1 MATKIRL
8 QRHGKK
14 GKPFYHIVVT
24 DSRARRDGKYI
35 ERIGFYNPTTIP
47 ASIDLDVNRALHWV
61 QVGAEPTDTAHAI
74 LKYKG
79 VLYKNHLM
87 KGVAKGAFSIEVAEK
102 MFEEWVANKQTEI
115 DHKRTKHKEEKAS
128 QAAALAT
135 AGREAAIAKKQAKEA
150 ALAKEA
156 AGAEE
161 EGAEEE
167 GIEEV
172 AVSEEAV
179 ETIEESTP
187 ETIEEASAKEA
198 APEVEEVVAEAPVEE
213 AEVTASAEEE
223 TAENAEETPA
233 EAAPE
238 EVIEEAQAE
247 AAATDTEETEDQ
259 PKGE

>member
-87 KGVAKGAFSIEVAEK
+87 KGVAKGAFSIEVAET

-128 QAAALAT
+128 HAAALAT
-135 AGREAAIAKKQAKEA
+135 AGREAAIAKNWQKKLPWQRKLPVLKKKEQRKKELKKWLYLRTQLKRLKKQHLK
-150 ALAKEA
+150 
-156 AGAEE
+156 
-161 EGAEEE
+161 
-167 GIEEV
+167 
-172 AVSEEAV
+172 
-179 ETIEESTP
+179 
-187 ETIEEASAKEA
+187 
-198 APEVEEVVAEAPVEE
+198 
-213 AEVTASAEEE
+213 
-223 TAENAEETPA
+223 
-233 EAAPE
+233 
-238 EVIEEAQAE
+238 Q
-247 AAATDTEETEDQ
+247 
-259 PKGE
+259 